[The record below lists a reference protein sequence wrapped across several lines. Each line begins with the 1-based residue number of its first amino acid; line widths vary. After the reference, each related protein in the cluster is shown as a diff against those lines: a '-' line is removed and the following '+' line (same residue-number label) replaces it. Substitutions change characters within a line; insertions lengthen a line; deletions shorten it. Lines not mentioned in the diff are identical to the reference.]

1 MSFVYIN
8 SKAAECFSKMG
19 NASNLLI
26 KVAFVVS
33 IIIHVLLWPTISHIV
48 FASALALEGLVAYA
62 LTSREDVWATMF
74 SPSLFFFHDEKSQRS
89 YLPLTLIFFYML
101 YTFLWF
107 ANDEISI
114 QPRMTSWIDNSLVNN
129 YSFTQVGNTPFPN
142 VDVTSDVAKR
152 MRDNHFEW
160 PRSMSLAAIRLVGS
174 IAQANVG
181 KTALNCQSSTANA
194 SAYACYASRLFAVQ
208 PPSGVD
214 VQHSIVPAPS
224 QFYSV
229 NVTITPPVGMACQNL
244 EAYRIV
250 LDDEN
255 NVESGLDYPAS
266 TVVRDHNNN
275 GPLSQFCNLFGV
287 SGWCLHF
294 QHTFTNADYL
304 ARIGAMCAAN
314 KGILTFQLPTRAID
328 IEPSTGRVGLDALI
342 VTQGAQVHLDFEW
355 QEQASE
361 TFVGT
366 FQKPWVNPKQDAMV
380 EWRQSSGSAA
390 VFFKFFFLVLPFL
403 FAWYF
408 LGVNFLEVIV
418 NSQILLLCI
427 FVLFPSIL
435 IFLSMGAWLPM
446 AGSIICVIAIN
457 HTPETSGMQSWWR
470 TMIRPTLFFLTAA
483 CNSVQFAWMLTLVGQ
498 AGYSAFLYEGSIK
511 QLSELSSEFII
522 SSATSATWIGLMLP
536 SLLLVNLA
544 FLLGSAVCIV
554 LEMLPRLASYRA

>member
-1 MSFVYIN
+1 
-8 SKAAECFSKMG
+8 MG

-26 KVAFVVS
+26 KVGFIVS

-62 LTSREDVWATMF
+62 LTSREDVWSTMF

-89 YLPLTLIFFYML
+89 YFPLTLIFFYML

-129 YSFTQVGNTPFPN
+129 YSFTQIGNVPFTK

-152 MRDNHFEW
+152 MRDNFFVW
-160 PRSMSLAAIRLVGS
+160 PRSISTSAIRLVGS
-174 IAQANVG
+174 IPQANVG
-181 KTALNCQSSTANA
+181 KTTLSCQSSATN
-194 SAYACYASRLFAVQ
+194 STRFACYAARLFAVQ
-208 PPSGVD
+208 PPTGVD

-224 QFYSV
+224 QFYTV
-229 NVTITPPVGMACQNL
+229 NVSITPPSGVACQNL
-244 EAYRIV
+244 EAYLIV

-266 TVVRDHNNN
+266 TLVRDHNNN
-275 GPLSQFCNLFGV
+275 NALSQFCGLFGV
-287 SGWCLHF
+287 SDWCLHF
-294 QHTFTNADYL
+294 QHTFTNADYV
-304 ARIGAMCAAN
+304 ARVGAMCAAN
-314 KGILTFQLPTRAID
+314 AGVLTFQLPARAVD

-342 VTQGAQVHLDFEW
+342 VTQGAQVHLDFAW
-355 QEQASE
+355 QQEAPD

-380 EWRQSSGSAA
+380 EWRQSSSTAA

-408 LGVNFLEVIV
+408 LGINFLEVVV

-457 HTPETSGMQSWWR
+457 HTPETSSMQSWWR
-470 TMIRPTLFFLTAA
+470 SMVRPTLFFLTAA
-483 CNSVQFAWMLTLVGQ
+483 CNSVQFAWLLTLVGQ
-498 AGYSAFLYEGSIK
+498 AGYSSFLYEGSIK

-522 SSATSATWIGLMLP
+522 SSATSPTWIGLMLP

-554 LEMLPRLASYRA
+554 LEMLPRLSSYRS